1 MEAVSAMDLS
11 ALSRRE
17 LQALCKLNG
26 VRANMTN
33 LAMAEALHSL
43 PSVSPN
49 PFHTLRF
56 TQFYSRSTFRFR

>member
-1 MEAVSAMDLS
+1 MEAVAAMDLS

-33 LAMAEALHSL
+33 LAMAEALQSL

-49 PFHTLRF
+49 PRPSD
-56 TQFYSRSTFRFR
+56 SRCFN